1 MHRHLLVHWIP
12 ESDSKLCRVV
22 GEENREQQW
31 VRGATRHN
39 SSGGIAAEIMWRQ
52 LRQAEFRS
60 VVLHNMPDHSVSHE
74 IAPDLPSPTNT
85 PKQFPTANAG
95 RGDPLTNRPCD
106 PIRNRHR
113 PNVAAFSCQ
122 VNYGPVILTALNIV
136 QLQCRH
142 LATAQSTSQKKRQD
156 H

>member
-1 MHRHLLVHWIP
+1 GRRGYLVHRTLAWARITCNHPHLPRSELGTQRKNSGENGDLEWNENGTLPSGRPRLEVP
-12 ESDSKLCRVV
+12 EESVSMPKLCRVV
-22 GEENREQQW
+22 GEETRKQQW

-39 SSGGIAAEIMWRQ
+39 FSGGIAAEIMWRQ

-95 RGDPLTNRPCD
+95 RGDPL
-106 PIRNRHR
+106 
-113 PNVAAFSCQ
+113 
-122 VNYGPVILTALNIV
+122 
-136 QLQCRH
+136 
-142 LATAQSTSQKKRQD
+142 
-156 H
+156 